1 MKVKSELS
9 GVGMVSLLLL
19 YENKEKYL
27 TYLVTAKFYFGI
39 SASGIEEKPMFLFSC
54 LVFAISCYNIVM

>member
-19 YENKEKYL
+19 YENKEKYP
-27 TYLVTAKFYFGI
+27 TCLVTAKFYFGI
-39 SASGIEEKPMFLFSC
+39 SASGVEEKPMFLFSF
-54 LVFAISCYNIVM
+54 LFFAISCYSIVM